1 MNAPLPDTEEERLE
15 ALRRLDILDT
25 PFEESFDCITRL
37 AASILETPIAVISL
51 VDENRQWFKSRV
63 GLDVAETPRNVA
75 FCAHAILEDT
85 VMVVNDATQD
95 PRFSGNP
102 LVVEQPKIRFYAGA
116 PLKGPDGHNLGTLCI
131 IDMEPREISEEQK
144 VRLRDLSRLSSD
156 LLNLRVANAA
166 IQASMDEAIRANRA
180 KSDFLSSMSHEL
192 RTPMNSILGFAQ
204 LLYDD
209 PDDPLSENHQRFT
222 KRILDGGRHLLVLI
236 DQVLDLSRIE
246 SGRLAM
252 TLADVDVCQS
262 IHDCLNMTE
271 TIASERQV
279 SLSAG
284 EGVKGALPCRADPHR
299 FSQILLNLL
308 SNAIKY
314 NREGGTVCVDAAPCE
329 PGWLRISVA
338 DSGQGIPSER
348 HAGLFEAFNRLGRE
362 QSDIPGSGIGLTI
375 SKQLVELMGGR
386 IGFASEVGRGST
398 FWFDLPL
405 A

>member
-1 MNAPLPDTEEERLE
+1 
-15 ALRRLDILDT
+15 
-25 PFEESFDCITRL
+25 
-37 AASILETPIAVISL
+37 
-51 VDENRQWFKSRV
+51 
-63 GLDVAETPRNVA
+63 
-75 FCAHAILEDT
+75 
-85 VMVVNDATQD
+85 
-95 PRFSGNP
+95 
-102 LVVEQPKIRFYAGA
+102 
-116 PLKGPDGHNLGTLCI
+116 
-131 IDMEPREISEEQK
+131 
-144 VRLRDLSRLSSD
+144 
-156 LLNLRVANAA
+156 
-166 IQASMDEAIRANRA
+166 MDEAIRANRA

-279 SLSAG
+279 NLSAG

-338 DSGQGIPSER
+338 DSGQGI
-348 HAGLFEAFNRLGRE
+348 
-362 QSDIPGSGIGLTI
+362 
-375 SKQLVELMGGR
+375 
-386 IGFASEVGRGST
+386 
-398 FWFDLPL
+398 
-405 A
+405 